1 MARIKLPQTVR
12 FEDYSAVALR
22 GRRIAVLSQQ
32 SSRLWIGTLRFG
44 DWTIAGEGKTYE
56 FPRTKKGKIK
66 YGTLEGLCWLTDR
79 SFVCVSDLWKGRHRK
94 AVPEDGPVDSRVQA
108 AAATRNVARGP
119 SPTSINNRIAMRL
132 VVIAFGILA
141 LTYSTPESAQSP
153 LRADATA
160 PVFGYAVQRTYPHD
174 AEAFTQG
181 LEYVG
186 GYLYESTGLNG
197 RSSIRKVTLET
208 GKVLRQRAIPPDYF
222 GEGITIWKSALIEL
236 TWQSQVAFVYDRD
249 TFEPRRTFTYT
260 GEGWGLTHD
269 ATNLIMSDGTA
280 DLRFLD
286 PETFKER
293 RRITVTD
300 GGRPVPRL
308 NELEYV
314 KGQVFANIWTT
325 DDIVRI
331 DPASGRVLGRID
343 LRGLLPDSQ
352 TASDVLNGIA
362 YDQARDRLFVTGKLW
377 PKLFEIKIR
386 PR

>member
-1 MARIKLPQTVR
+1 MRLFA
-12 FEDYSAVALR
+12 
-22 GRRIAVLSQQ
+22 IAFAIL
-32 SSRLWIGTLRFG
+32 
-44 DWTIAGEGKTYE
+44 
-56 FPRTKKGKIK
+56 
-66 YGTLEGLCWLTDR
+66 
-79 SFVCVSDLWKGRHRK
+79 
-94 AVPEDGPVDSRVQA
+94 AVPTYLAHSTYPTDPTYPPHSTDPPHPTYLTTG
-108 AAATRNVARGP
+108 
-119 SPTSINNRIAMRL
+119 SP
-132 VVIAFGILA
+132 
-141 LTYSTPESAQSP
+141 QSP
-153 LRADATA
+153 LRADAAA
-160 PVFGYAVQRTYPHD
+160 PVVGYSVQRTYPHD
-174 AEAFTQG
+174 SNAFTQG

-197 RSSIRKVTLET
+197 RSSIRKVKLET
-208 GKVLRQRAIPPDYF
+208 GAVLKQREISRDYF

-249 TFEPRRTFTYT
+249 TFEPRRLFTYT

-293 RRITVTD
+293 RRVTVTD

-314 KGQVFANIWTT
+314 RGQVFANIWTT

-331 DPASGRVLGRID
+331 DPVSGRVLGRID
-343 LRGLLPDSQ
+343 VRGLLPDSQ
-352 TASDVLNGIA
+352 KVSDAVLNGIA
-362 YDQARDRLFVTGKLW
+362 FDQARDRLFVTGKLW